1 MKHIF
6 KLAIAVALLGTIG
19 AAPCVGVTPNTIA
32 SDGYCIAGWYLL
44 PNGGH
49 AVFAEAEK
57 WRGTCGA
64 VYPPAP
70 KRTGA
75 FR

>member
-6 KLAIAVALLGTIG
+6 KLAIAVALLVAIG
-19 AAPCVGVTPNTIA
+19 AAAAPCGVTPDAIA
-32 SDGYCIAGWYLL
+32 NDGYCIAGWYLL

-49 AVFAEAEK
+49 AVFAEAEN

-64 VYPPAP
+64 VYPPAA
-70 KRTGA
+70 KR
-75 FR
+75 RSV